1 MNYLAQFQKLDQI
14 LVNTRDYWQLLAFSQ
29 NELPWPELLDKLTDL
44 TSEKLL
50 ELEQN
55 PDLSYD
61 YFSDVI
67 PQLPQLKKLTE
78 IFSMVTKEV
87 EFPFWLEAGIKGRKL
102 AQLKS
107 FVAAVDETELPVLEW
122 CAGKGHLGRMLA
134 FKGTQK
140 VHSVEIQPHLC
151 EQGAL
156 LAKKYDMNIDFIQAD
171 VLKDDLSDQIQKK
184 QHVVALHACGQLHQ
198 TLMRQ
203 AVSSN
208 TQKLSLSPCCYHL
221 MQDSDHYK
229 AMSHEALESEL
240 NLSNDDLKLALQ
252 ETVTAAD
259 RITQKRTLEVE
270 WRLGFDQLMRDV
282 TGINKYISV
291 PSVSKSMF
299 STSFEAFCVW
309 AAEKKSLDL
318 PTDINYENY
327 YQKGKSRK
335 KITEKIELV
344 RHLFRRP
351 IEIWLILDRAL
362 YLQKHDYHV
371 TVHEFCDKQVTPRN
385 ILIQAHKNLHY
396 RG

>member
-67 PQLPQLKKLTE
+67 PQLPQLKNLTE

-140 VHSVEIQPHLC
+140 VYSVEIQPHC
-151 EQGAL
+151 
-156 LAKKYDMNIDFIQAD
+156 
-171 VLKDDLSDQIQKK
+171 
-184 QHVVALHACGQLHQ
+184 
-198 TLMRQ
+198 
-203 AVSSN
+203 
-208 TQKLSLSPCCYHL
+208 
-221 MQDSDHYK
+221 
-229 AMSHEALESEL
+229 
-240 NLSNDDLKLALQ
+240 
-252 ETVTAAD
+252 
-259 RITQKRTLEVE
+259 
-270 WRLGFDQLMRDV
+270 
-282 TGINKYISV
+282 
-291 PSVSKSMF
+291 VSK
-299 STSFEAFCVW
+299 
-309 AAEKKSLDL
+309 
-318 PTDINYENY
+318 
-327 YQKGKSRK
+327 
-335 KITEKIELV
+335 
-344 RHLFRRP
+344 
-351 IEIWLILDRAL
+351 
-362 YLQKHDYHV
+362 
-371 TVHEFCDKQVTPRN
+371 VHC
-385 ILIQAHKNLHY
+385 LLKNMI
-396 RG
+396 